1 MDVEALEREALAAI
15 AEARSADE
23 LEEVRVRTL
32 GRKSPLKLA
41 LREVRDRETGMALN
55 AVRERVEQAL
65 GRAAGRADH
74 GRPRTRRSTRRS
86 PVTRSRAAR
95 TT

>member
-41 LREVRDRETGMALN
+41 LREVRDRESGMALN

-65 GRAAGRADH
+65 ATRQAELTRPVEDPTFDRPSRA
-74 GRPRTRRSTRRS
+74 TS
-86 PVTRSRAAR
+86 SRAAR

>member
-41 LREVRDRETGMALN
+41 LREVRDRESGMALN
-55 AVRERVEQAL
+55 AVRERVEQTLSGAS
-65 GRAAGRADH
+65 GRADPSDR
-74 GRPRTRRSTRRS
+74 GPDVRPDAPR
-86 PVTRSRAAR
+86 
-95 TT
+95 